1 MDVEQFIRD
10 LPWSE
15 QATDHEKTLVAGNLR
30 GLFAEVARAT
40 QPLFDAAVAMEQQ
53 IDEQTLAE
61 REAHGDEIPDDYV
74 VNVSLKV
81 SEIAA
86 LTRAI
91 NRTGW
96 ADVTNR
102 PPTTIAPTGN
112 VDGEP

>member
-1 MDVEQFIRD
+1 MDVEKFIRD

-15 QATDHEKTLVAGNLR
+15 QATDHEKTLVEGNLR
-30 GLFAEVARAT
+30 GLFAEMARAT
-40 QPLFDAAVAMEQQ
+40 KPLFDAAVAIEQQ

-61 REAHGDEIPDDYV
+61 REAAGDELPDDHT
-74 VNVSLKV
+74 VNVVFKV

-96 ADVTNR
+96 ADVSNS
-102 PPTTIAPTGN
+102 
-112 VDGEP
+112 